1 MLSMANHSHYVHYH
15 HPIPLNKVT
24 RLTSLLARLLA
35 GGPLASIGGPDIVA
49 PGPIRQ
55 VGGS

>member
-1 MLSMANHSHYVHYH
+1 MLSMVNYSHNLGYH
-15 HPIPLNKVT
+15 RPISLYKVA